1 MLIAATMSENLAA
14 ALRLLLVT
22 DDDALA
28 GRDALTVCGA
38 AVRGGVTAVQLRL
51 KRIGDRELLN
61 LARRMIRELGVP
73 VFVNDRLD
81 IAIAAGA
88 AGVHLGAEDLP
99 PALARRIAP
108 PALAVG
114 ASVGDAA
121 EVIRGATADYWGIG
135 PLRITATKGD
145 AGAALGLDG
154 AAALLRHAA
163 GRPCVLI
170 GGVLPIDVGPA
181 IRAGFGGVAAV
192 RGLLSDSDSEAAARR
207 YAAALDAAG
216 VSGGEPW

>member
-1 MLIAATMSENLAA
+1 MLIAATMRENLAA

-28 GRDALTVCGA
+28 GRDVLTVCRA

-51 KRIGDRELLN
+51 KRMGDRELLH
-61 LARRMIRELGVP
+61 LARQMIGELDVP

-88 AGVHLGAEDLP
+88 AGVHLGADDLP
-99 PALARRIAP
+99 PALTRRVAP
-108 PALAVG
+108 AGLAVG
-114 ASVGDAA
+114 ASVGDVA

-135 PLRITATKGD
+135 PLRTTTTKGD
-145 AGAALGLDG
+145 AGSALGLDG
-154 AAALLRHAA
+154 ATALLRQAA

-170 GGVLPIDVGPA
+170 GGVLPIDVVPA
-181 IRAGFGGVAAV
+181 IRAGFAGIAAV
-192 RGLLSDSDSEAAARR
+192 RGLLSDTDIEAAARR
-207 YAAALDAAG
+207 YAAALDAA
-216 VSGGEPW
+216 VSGGEPC